1 MHHRQTYR
9 WAIFAL
15 LFCALLGIAPTTLA
29 APQAAQAVAAT
40 EQATIYLVA
49 IGDNGQSGTKIGC
62 GDSLIPVTVNVPAAN
77 TTAGKITQALTALFA
92 IKQQFYG
99 QSGLEDSLYQSN
111 LTVSRVELQGSV
123 AAVYLSGSLT
133 LGGVCDDP
141 RAEGQITAT
150 AMHLPGVTQAI
161 VVFNGGPLTNEV
173 GSLNFPQTGH
183 SVAPPFFPYWQDQGG
198 LPVFGYPLTEEY
210 TDAQTGFVRQY
221 LERARFEWHPGAWP
235 ERFDV
240 ELGLLGVELAQKE
253 HLTGTTPFQPITAGD
268 DANCTFYEP
277 TGHRLCFGF
286 RDFWHANGGLAI
298 YGYPIS

>member
-62 GDSLIPVTVNVPAAN
+62 GDSLIPVTVNVPTAN

-111 LTVSRVELQGSV
+111 LAVNKVELQGGV

-161 VVFNGGPLTNEV
+161 VVFNGGPLT
-173 GSLNFPQTGH
+173 
-183 SVAPPFFPYWQDQGG
+183 
-198 LPVFGYPLTEEY
+198 
-210 TDAQTGFVRQY
+210 
-221 LERARFEWHPGAWP
+221 
-235 ERFDV
+235 
-240 ELGLLGVELAQKE
+240 
-253 HLTGTTPFQPITAGD
+253 
-268 DANCTFYEP
+268 
-277 TGHRLCFGF
+277 
-286 RDFWHANGGLAI
+286 
-298 YGYPIS
+298 